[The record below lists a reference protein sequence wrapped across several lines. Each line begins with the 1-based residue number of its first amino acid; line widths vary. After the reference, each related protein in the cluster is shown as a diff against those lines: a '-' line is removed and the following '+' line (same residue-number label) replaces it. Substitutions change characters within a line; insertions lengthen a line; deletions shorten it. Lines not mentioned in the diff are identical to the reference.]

1 MMDAESLA
9 IEYLTS
15 EDHNVWRAVR
25 PLLEERFNMTNFTTY
40 SEADALVP
48 ALLWLPLEEVEPGAL
63 DQIRAATR
71 HPDVAESLHVA
82 VMPDCHVGYGVTIGS
97 VVPTYNSVIPNAVG
111 VDIGC
116 GMCAVNTGIQLTEE
130 MGRDFWRAWA
140 GQVMRDV
147 PVGFSAHK
155 VPQDLG
161 DLERPLKAKGL
172 QSLIEGKAAYQL
184 GTLGGG
190 NHFMEAQAD
199 ETGHIWLMV
208 HSGSRHTGLKI
219 ANHYHKLAIEQ
230 SAARGLHRVIDKDLS
245 SLRLDFDAGQDYLH
259 DMLWAEEFA
268 LKSRLNMLTAMH
280 EALLGMDRPSTPLW
294 FEAGSPG
301 DVINIHHNF
310 AALETHDGVEVMV
323 HRKGATQAQDGQLGI
338 IPGSMGTSSYIVRG
352 KGSPASLESCS
363 HGAGRRMGRKA
374 AKREFTTEQFAESLQ
389 GTHSKASGAYLDES
403 PMAYKDIDTV
413 IGRQLDLIDIVHA
426 LKPIMTVKGDSK
438 SRED

>member
-1 MMDAESLA
+1 M
-9 IEYLTS
+9 
-15 EDHNVWRAVR
+15 
-25 PLLEERFNMTNFTTY
+25 
-40 SEADALVP
+40 
-48 ALLWLPLEEVEPGAL
+48 
-63 DQIRAATR
+63 
-71 HPDVAESLHVA
+71 
-82 VMPDCHVGYGVTIGS
+82 
-97 VVPTYNSVIPNAVG
+97 PTYNSVIPNAVG

-116 GMCAVNTGIQLTEE
+116 GMCAVNTGVQLTEE

-147 PVGFSAHK
+147 PTGFGVHK

-190 NHFMEAQAD
+190 NHFMEAQVD

-219 ANHYHKLAIEQ
+219 ANHYHKLAVEQ

-259 DMLWAEEFA
+259 DMHWAEDFA
-268 LKSRLNMLTAMH
+268 LQSRLNMLNAMLD
-280 EALLGMDRPSTPLW
+280 ALLDATLKLN
-294 FEAGSPG
+294 APG
-301 DVINIHHNF
+301 DAVYHHVINIHHNF
-310 AALETHDGVEVMV
+310 ASLETHDGVEVMV

-338 IPGSMGTSSYIVRG
+338 IPGSMGTNSYIVRG
-352 KGSPASLESCS
+352 KGSPESLESCS
-363 HGAGRRMGRKA
+363 HGAGRRMGRNA
-374 AKREFTTEQFAESLQ
+374 AKRAFTTEQFAESIQ
-389 GTHSKASGAYLDES
+389 GTHSKASGAYLDEA

-413 IGRQLDLIDIVHA
+413 IGRQLDLIDIVHT

-438 SRED
+438 AKED

>member
-1 MMDAESLA
+1 M
-9 IEYLTS
+9 
-15 EDHNVWRAVR
+15 R
-25 PLLEERFNMTNFTTY
+25 PYVKARLNMTNYTTY

-48 ALLWLPLEEVEPGAL
+48 AYLWLPLEEVEAGAL

-71 HPDVAESLHVA
+71 HPDVAESLHVS

-97 VVPTYNSVIPNAVG
+97 VVPTFNSVIPNAVG

-147 PVGFSAHK
+147 PTGFATHK

-161 DLERPLKAKGL
+161 GLDRPLKAKSL

-190 NHFMEAQAD
+190 NHFMEAQVD
-199 ETGHIWLMV
+199 ENGDIWLMV
-208 HSGSRHTGLKI
+208 HSGSRHTGLRI
-219 ANHYHKLAIEQ
+219 ANHYHELAIEQ
-230 SAARGLHRVIDKDLS
+230 SGARGLHRVIDKDLS
-245 SLRLDFDAGQDYLH
+245 SLRLDSDAGQNYLH
-259 DMLWAEEFA
+259 DMHWAEQFA
-268 LKSRLNMLTAMH
+268 FRSRLAMLSEMQKAFLSSVNKFKIDHPM
-280 EALLGMDRPSTPLW
+280 EEGWRGYQPQM
-294 FEAGSPG
+294 
-301 DVINIHHNF
+301 INIHHNF
-310 AALETHDGVEVMV
+310 ASLETHDGVEVMV

-338 IPGSMGTSSYIVRG
+338 IPGSMGTNSYIVRG
-352 KGSPASLESCS
+352 KGSPDSLESCS
-363 HGAGRRMGRKA
+363 HGAGRRMGRNA
-374 AKREFTTEQFAESLQ
+374 AKREFTTEQFAESLH
-389 GTHSKASGAYLDES
+389 GTHSKASGAYLDEA

-413 IGRQLDLIDIVHA
+413 IGRQLDLIDIVHT

-438 SRED
+438 AKED